1 MQNSQI
7 SFKSNI
13 RITSLSNF
21 SREIQKCPQEEIT
34 DWSIRQITKSTR
46 SYTTGIRA
54 CTAGGILV
62 KKDDGAFDV
71 VMFHMNPINALNF
84 EFDKIEQTILKR
96 IGDNKPVQGFL
107 LGSKRTIDYSVEMF
121 GKLETFIKD
130 KLKVPYTKF
139 RGISMA
145 HVDFANIAYD
155 GTKNEWTIAG
165 SMLSNIGNIKKDAK
179 ELAQNGFDEVIIS
192 DMDKLI
198 PETDLN

>member
-1 MQNSQI
+1 MKNSQI

-62 KKDDGAFDV
+62 KKGDGAFDV

-84 EFDKIEQTILKR
+84 DFNKIEQTILER
-96 IGDNKPVQGFL
+96 IGDNKPIQGFL
-107 LGSKRTIDYSVEMF
+107 LGSKRTIEYSVEMF

-130 KLKVPYTKF
+130 KLKIPYTKF

-145 HVDFANIAYD
+145 HADFANIAYD
-155 GTKNEWTIAG
+155 GTKDEWTIAG
-165 SMLSNIGNIKKDAK
+165 SMLNNIGNTKKEAK
-179 ELAQNGFDEVIIS
+179 ELAQSGFDEVS
-192 DMDKLI
+192 LSQKDKFI
-198 PETDLN
+198 KE

>member
-1 MQNSQI
+1 MQNSPI

-13 RITSLSNF
+13 RIASLSNF
-21 SREIQKCPQEEIT
+21 SKEIKKFPQEEIT

-84 EFDKIEQTILKR
+84 DFNKVEQTILKR
-96 IGDNKPVQGFL
+96 IGDNKPIQGFL
-107 LGSKRTIDYSVEMF
+107 LGSKKPIDYSVEMF
-121 GKLETFIKD
+121 SNLEKFIKD
-130 KLKVPYTKF
+130 KLKIPYTKF

-145 HVDFANIAYD
+145 HADFANIAYD
-155 GTKNEWTIAG
+155 GTKDEWLISA
-165 SMLSNIGNIKKDAK
+165 SMLEDITNTQRDVKTRVLS
-179 ELAQNGFDEVIIS
+179 GFDEVVIS
-192 DMDKLI
+192 HKDKLI
-198 PETDLN
+198 QE